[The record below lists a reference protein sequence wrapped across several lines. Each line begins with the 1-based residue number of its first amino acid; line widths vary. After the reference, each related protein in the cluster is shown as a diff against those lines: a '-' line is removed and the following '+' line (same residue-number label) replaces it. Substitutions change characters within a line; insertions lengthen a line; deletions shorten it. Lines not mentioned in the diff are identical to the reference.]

1 MIQTRTR
8 PRTHTP
14 NEYIIL
20 YMYMNMNQWSARHNL
35 YRFLPIYIG
44 QAWNYSPNAFIKPCR
59 SLAMSENDSKE
70 SHKRDSIKNVR
81 HDMDERFES
90 FKEELL
96 EAVATRIQDVMSNK
110 TDTTTVSTP
119 SNEVSSSTSKI
130 IEATD
135 VEVMEFHPKCVVAR
149 PSDRAIYNETGKREP
164 DMNKIMVKFGQ
175 KVPRGSAVEKWLMN
189 IASLT
194 GGRYHTMAK
203 MMFEGE
209 SFTRKCPAISYK
221 QAELPENLEALLT
234 ANAIQIQGEA

>member
-1 MIQTRTR
+1 
-8 PRTHTP
+8 
-14 NEYIIL
+14 
-20 YMYMNMNQWSARHNL
+20 
-35 YRFLPIYIG
+35 
-44 QAWNYSPNAFIKPCR
+44 
-59 SLAMSENDSKE
+59 MSESDKKSQ
-70 SHKRDSIKNVR
+70 KRDSIKSVR
-81 HDMDERFES
+81 DDMETGFDNLSKQIES
-90 FKEELL
+90 LSKLIVLKQSTE
-96 EAVATRIQDVMSNK
+96 
-110 TDTTTVSTP
+110 TDTPAVSTP